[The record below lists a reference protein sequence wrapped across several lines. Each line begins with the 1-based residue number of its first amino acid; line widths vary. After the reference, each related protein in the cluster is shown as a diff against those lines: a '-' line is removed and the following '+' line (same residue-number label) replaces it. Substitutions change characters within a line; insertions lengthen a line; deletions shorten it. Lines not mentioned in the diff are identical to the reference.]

1 MTDQPIAARK
11 DDRLWGGRFEREPDK
26 AFDAFQRSFS
36 FDQRLL
42 PYEFAVDRAWAK
54 ALQKAGILTE
64 IEVRDTLI
72 ALQTISDELNA
83 DPTFLE
89 GSTAEDVHHFV
100 ESALVHELGALG
112 WKLHTGRSRNE
123 LVATDF
129 RLFIMDAAVS
139 LQRQLGEFLI
149 AILEKA
155 KTNFGVPMA
164 GMTHMQHAQPI
175 LLSHFLV
182 AHAEAFSRDVTRVQ
196 HAAESADACPM
207 GSGALAG
214 NSFGVDR
221 NAIARDLGFSRTTAN
236 SLDAVSDRDFALDY
250 LFALTGIATHLS
262 RLAEDFVIFA
272 SQEFGYVILPDEYS
286 TGSSLMPQ
294 KKNPD
299 AWELIR
305 GKTGRVT
312 GALLGLL
319 TTLKGLP
326 TGYQRDLQEDKE
338 GLFAAH
344 DQVAAML
351 AIATGAVTATKF
363 NADRLRAAAS
373 NPVLFAT
380 DAADYLVHKGLP
392 FRQAHD
398 LIGEV
403 LREAERQ
410 GKPWTQLSLED
421 VKKISPLF
429 EQDFLAAP
437 SVETSIATKA
447 VPGGTAPE
455 QVRSAIAE
463 LQKRITHLD
472 TDLNTNLNKEQNVN
486 LNPKSGEK
494 P

>member
-26 AFDAFQRSFS
+26 QFDAFQRSFS
-36 FDQRLL
+36 FDRRLL

-54 ALQKAGILTE
+54 ALQTVGILSE
-64 IEVRDTLI
+64 IEVRDMLN
-72 ALQTISDELNA
+72 ALQSISDELNA

-129 RLFIMDAAVS
+129 RLFIMDAAAS

-149 AILEKA
+149 AILEQA

-175 LLSHFLV
+175 LLSHVLL
-182 AHAEAFSRDVTRVQ
+182 AHAEAFSRDVTRLQ
-196 HAAESADACPM
+196 HAANSADACPM

-221 NAIARDLGFSRTTAN
+221 NAIARDLGFSRITAN

-305 GKTGRVT
+305 GKTGRIT

-421 VKKISPLF
+421 LKKISTLF

-455 QVRSAIAE
+455 QVRSATAE
-463 LQKRITHLD
+463 LQKRV
-472 TDLNTNLNKEQNVN
+472 TNLNTDLKTKLNTK
-486 LNPKSGEK
+486 LNPKTGEK